1 MSNIAN
7 IDKNFEV
14 KSSIG
19 KDDVVYRNVLEEPFK
34 VYGVFYENGKFR
46 RIPEAV
52 AKSVSEGVYALH
64 ANCAGGRVRFK
75 TNSPY
80 VSVYVEVENV
90 CRAPHFPLTGAAGLD
105 LYGDYG
111 IKDRFL
117 WPFVPPYDVTDS
129 FESVAELFTVE
140 EREFTINF
148 PLYTDVKN
156 LYVGV
161 SKDAY
166 IKAPEPYK
174 IEKPIVYYGSSITQ
188 GGCASRPGN
197 CYQSVISRRLS
208 CDHINLG
215 FSGVAKAEDE
225 IANYIKDLDMSAF
238 VYDYDHN
245 APTIEH
251 LEKTH
256 ERMFKIVREAHPD
269 IPIIFASKPKGRD
282 DLYGERWFAWHFG
295 LKPEKATFDDRENL
309 GLGRTLDIITK
320 TYENAKAAGD
330 KNVYLIPG
338 SELMKYC
345 GHDGTVDVSHPTD
358 LGFASMAKV
367 FGDVLEKILEKR

>member
-14 KSSIG
+14 KSTIG

-34 VYGVFYENGKFR
+34 VYGVFYEDGKFR
-46 RIPEAV
+46 RIPESV
-52 AKSVSEGVYALH
+52 AETVSKGVVALH
-64 ANCAGGRVRFK
+64 ANTAGGRVRFK

-80 VSVYVEVENV
+80 VSIYAEIENV
-90 CRAPHFPLTGAAGLD
+90 CRAPHFALTGAAGFD

-111 IKDRFL
+111 KKDRFL
-117 WPFVPPYDVTDS
+117 WPFIPPYDVENS
-129 FESVAELFTVE
+129 FESVAELFTSE

-166 IKAPEPYK
+166 IKEAEPYK
-174 IEKPIVYYGSSITQ
+174 IEKPVVYYGSSITQ

-197 CYQSVISRRLS
+197 CYEAIISRRLS

-215 FSGVAKAEDE
+215 FSGVAKAEVE

-238 VYDYDHN
+238 VFDYDHN
-245 APTIEH
+245 APTHEH
-251 LEKTH
+251 LEATH

-282 DLYGERWFAWHFG
+282 DLYGERVFG
-295 LKPEKATFDDRENL
+295 LARSLE
-309 GLGRTLDIITK
+309 IITK

-345 GHDGTVDVSHPTD
+345 CHDGTVDISHPTD
-358 LGFASMAKV
+358 YGFASMAKV
-367 FGDVLEKILEKR
+367 FGDLLEKLLVK

>member
-14 KSSIG
+14 KSTIG
-19 KDDVVYRNVLEEPFK
+19 KEDVVYKNVLEEPFK
-34 VYGVFYENGKFR
+34 IYGIFYEDGKFR

-52 AKSVSEGVYALH
+52 AESVSKGVLALH

-80 VSVYVEVENV
+80 VAIYAELENV
-90 CRAPHFPLTGAAGLD
+90 CRAPHFALTGTAGFD
-105 LYGDYG
+105 LYEDINGV
-111 IKDRFL
+111 DRFVQIY
-117 WPFVPPYDVTDS
+117 VPPYDVKDS
-129 FESVAELFTVE
+129 YESIHEFTE
-140 EREFTINF
+140 QRERELTINF

-161 SKDAY
+161 AKDAY

-174 IEKPIVYYGSSITQ
+174 IEKPVVYYGSSITQ
-188 GGCASRPGN
+188 GGCAARPGT
-197 CYQSVISRRLS
+197 CYEAIISRRLS

-225 IANYIKDLDMSAF
+225 IAEYISNLDMSVF

-245 APTIEH
+245 APTLEH
-251 LEKTH
+251 LQKTH
-256 ERMFKIVREAHPD
+256 ERMFKKIREKNPTL
-269 IPIIFASKPKGRD
+269 PIIFASKPKYLGD
-282 DLYGERWFAWHFG
+282 EFG
-295 LKPEKATFDDRENL
+295 DKIPRYKETREEVYNTYKKA
-309 GLGRTLDIITK
+309 I
-320 TYENAKAAGD
+320 AAGD
-330 KNVYLIPG
+330 KNVYFVNG
-338 SELMKYC
+338 DELMKYAEYE
-345 GHDGTVDVSHPTD
+345 GTVDVSHPTD

-367 FGDVLEKILEKR
+367 FGDLIEKIFEKR